1 MPLVACKRS
10 AESTLVGTWRGTSA
24 ESAGKIQFDANHTF
38 TGSERSL
45 TATHQPPVIP
55 DEGEWHVRGGKLV
68 LDFRGDA
75 HDPKRSELVFTVRDD
90 DHIVLRQPSG
100 LETTLE
106 RLK

>member
-1 MPLVACKRS
+1 LQTLGRIDARWHVARNERRECWEVPVRR
-10 AESTLVGTWRGTSA
+10 ES
-24 ESAGKIQFDANHTF
+24 HF
-38 TGSERSL
+38 TGGEWSL

-55 DEGEWHVRGGKLV
+55 DEGEWHVRGDKLV
-68 LDFRGDA
+68 LHFRGDA
-75 HDPKRSELVFTVRDD
+75 HDSKRSELVFTVRDD

>member
-1 MPLVACKRS
+1 M
-10 AESTLVGTWRGTSA
+10 LVGAWRGTSA
-24 ESAGKIQFDANHTF
+24 ENAGKFQFDANHIF
-38 TGSERSL
+38 TGGEWSL
-45 TATHQPPVIP
+45 TATHQPSVIP

-68 LDFRGDA
+68 LDFRGDT
-75 HDPKRSELVFTVRDD
+75 HDPNRSELVFTVRDD